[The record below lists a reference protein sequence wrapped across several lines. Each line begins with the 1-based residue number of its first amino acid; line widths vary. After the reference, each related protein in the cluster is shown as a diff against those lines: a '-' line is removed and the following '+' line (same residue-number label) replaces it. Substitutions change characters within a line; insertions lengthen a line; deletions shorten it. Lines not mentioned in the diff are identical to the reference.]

1 MKGWHGGKG
10 SGRRR
15 ENQQNIDHNW
25 DFIFGKKDINSTLDD
40 DSGVLKDGSSEESS
54 EEEAEEET
62 RGKES
67 T

>member
-15 ENQQNIDHNW
+15 ENQQQIDNNW
-25 DFIFGKKDINSTLDD
+25 DSIFGKKNINSTLDD
-40 DSGVLKDGSSEESS
+40 DSGVLEDGSSEESS

>member
-15 ENQQNIDHNW
+15 ENQQNIDQTG
-25 DFIFGKKDINSTLDD
+25 ISYSEKKDINSTLDD

>member
-25 DFIFGKKDINSTLDD
+25 DLIFRKKDINSTLDD
-40 DSGVLKDGSSEESS
+40 DSGVLKYDSS